1 MDIFEKMT
9 YIINSGIGRDK
20 VCRIIQ
26 YFLMGVLPMMQAR
39 GAHMTDICTRL
50 GHLKGS
56 MSKTRKVLR
65 FGKEIPLITA
75 IKNRLAAHEKEPQ
88 RMVFWRTIA
97 DISLILYFFTDHP
110 LYFQS
115 IGFWTYEK
123 SFINNLDY
131 INNVFWLLNS
141 LLDIMCT
148 VADTQHLQKEIKEKV
163 SLSEITFVCGRH
175 FLSNRQAQ
183 TRNKREVRRCAT
195 SKSSTWP
202 SASTSRAT
210 SSTYP

>member
-1 MDIFEKMT
+1 MNKVMDVFEKMT

-26 YFLMGVLPMMQAR
+26 YFLMGVLPIMQKR

-50 GHLKGS
+50 GNLKGS

-65 FGKEIPLITA
+65 FGKEIPLITG

-88 RMVFWRTIA
+88 RMVFWRTIS

-141 LLDIMCT
+141 LLDILCT
-148 VADTQHLQKEIKEKV
+148 MADIQDLQKQIREKV
-163 SLSEITFVCGRH
+163 STVTHLNVD
-175 FLSNRQAQ
+175 
-183 TRNKREVRRCAT
+183 VD
-195 SKSSTWP
+195 
-202 SASTSRAT
+202 AS
-210 SSTYP
+210 Y